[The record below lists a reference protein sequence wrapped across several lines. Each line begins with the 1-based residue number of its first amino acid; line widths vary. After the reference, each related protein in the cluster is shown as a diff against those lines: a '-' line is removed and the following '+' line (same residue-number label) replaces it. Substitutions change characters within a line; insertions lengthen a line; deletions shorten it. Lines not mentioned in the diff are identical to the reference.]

1 MISSKLCSPSVQ
13 PKNTFRDLI
22 YDYLLSTN
30 SKTITDF
37 WCKRRD
43 PAKNRVTDSS
53 IWWERQEPARRICE
67 VVMGTGA
74 DESLGIESV
83 TKSGDYVVVLVEED
97 SKERGVPVGQCSV
110 SPNLGHLH
118 G

>member
-1 MISSKLCSPSVQ
+1 
-13 PKNTFRDLI
+13 LI
-22 YDYLLSTN
+22 YDYLLSAN

-43 PAKNRVTDSS
+43 PARNCVTDSR

-67 VVMGTGA
+67 VVMGIGV

-83 TKSGDYVVVLVEED
+83 TRSGDYVVVLVEED
-97 SKERGVPVGQCSV
+97 REERGVPIGQCHV
-110 SPNLGHLH
+110 LLNPGHLH